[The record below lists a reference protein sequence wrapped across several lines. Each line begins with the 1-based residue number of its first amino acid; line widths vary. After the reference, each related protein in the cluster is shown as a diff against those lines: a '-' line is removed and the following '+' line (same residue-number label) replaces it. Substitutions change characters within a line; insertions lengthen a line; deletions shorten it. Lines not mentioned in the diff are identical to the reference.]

1 MRQVV
6 TCHCG
11 AAYERTETLLIF
23 WVADDFFC
31 RDCGEVLEI
40 VERFADPRLHTQTWS
55 RAVQGVLFT
64 GKIAVKLTKDHDR
77 NYRTSARSV

>member
-11 AAYERTETLLIF
+11 AKYERTETLLIF

-31 RDCGEVLEI
+31 RDCGEVLELWNGSRI
-40 VERFADPRLHTQTWS
+40 PVYTLRRGREQFRACSLQERS
-55 RAVQGVLFT
+55 R
-64 GKIAVKLTKDHDR
+64 
-77 NYRTSARSV
+77 